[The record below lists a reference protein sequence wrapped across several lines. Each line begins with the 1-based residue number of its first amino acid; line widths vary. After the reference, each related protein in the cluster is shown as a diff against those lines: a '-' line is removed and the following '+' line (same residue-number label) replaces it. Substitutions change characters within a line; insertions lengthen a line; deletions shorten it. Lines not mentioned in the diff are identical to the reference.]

1 MDRSGGAGRGRGG
14 PELSGRG
21 GEPGDPWAALERDM
35 VGLLGVPLD
44 ENSSFMRGPVEGPA
58 FIREALHSDS
68 SNLCAENGLDLGCDR
83 RWLDL
88 GDLPLYPGVEA
99 FGRIEEAVGRV
110 LQRGARTLILGGDHS
125 ITYPI
130 LRAHAREH
138 QGLEVL
144 QLDAHP
150 DLYDE
155 FDGNRLAH
163 CCPFARVMEE
173 GLVKRLVQVGV
184 RTATP
189 HQREQAERFGVEMIE
204 MRDWRPDRLP
214 RLDGPLY
221 VTLDLDCLDPAFAP
235 GVSHH
240 EPGGLAAREVIRIIQ
255 ELPAAPVGAD
265 VVELNPRN
273 DPSGVTAMVGAKLV
287 KELLSRMLA

>member
-1 MDRSGGAGRGRGG
+1 MTGPVDASGQLRQG
-14 PELSGRG
+14 
-21 GEPGDPWAALERDM
+21 M

-44 ENSSFMRGPVEGPA
+44 ENSSFMRGPVEGPSS
-58 FIREALHSDS
+58 IREALHSDS
-68 SNLCAENGLDLGCDR
+68 SNLCAENGLDLGADP
-83 RWLDL
+83 RWLDV
-88 GDLPLYPGVEA
+88 GDVPLFPGTEA
-99 FGRIEEAVGRV
+99 FGRIEEAVERLLDQGARV
-110 LQRGARTLILGGDHS
+110 LTLGGDHS

-130 LRAHAREH
+130 LRAHARKYE
-138 QGLEVL
+138 GLSVL

-155 FDGNRLAH
+155 FDGNRFAH

-173 GLVKRLVQVGV
+173 GLVRRLVQIGV

-214 RLDGPLY
+214 SFDAPLY
-221 VTLDLDCLDPAFAP
+221 VTLDLDCLDPACAP

-240 EPGGLAAREVIRIIQ
+240 EPGGFSTRDVIRIIQ
-255 ELPAAPVGAD
+255 DLAVPPVGAD

-273 DPSGVTAMVGAKLV
+273 DPSGVTAMVGVKLV
-287 KELLSRMLA
+287 KEILARMLV